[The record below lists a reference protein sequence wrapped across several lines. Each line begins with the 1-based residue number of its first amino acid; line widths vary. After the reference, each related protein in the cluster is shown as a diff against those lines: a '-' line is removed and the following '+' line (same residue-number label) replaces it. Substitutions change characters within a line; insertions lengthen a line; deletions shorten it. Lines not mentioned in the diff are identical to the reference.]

1 MHVNSTPIYFVY
13 VKIIMYIIMS
23 SYFVCVAIDYNIDS
37 SSTTI
42 SYLYGNSYPARTAA
56 VLLLG
61 PALDFHPQLVAFFC
75 LVRLISSIY
84 IFKYNPSSND

>member
-1 MHVNSTPIYFVY
+1 MLTY

-23 SYFVCVAIDYNIDS
+23 YYFVCVAIDINIDS

-42 SYLYGNSYPARTAA
+42 LYLYGNSYPAGTA
-56 VLLLG
+56 VLLG
-61 PALDFHPQLVAFFC
+61 PALDFHPQLVTFFC

-84 IFKYNPSSND
+84 IYIQI